1 MKSSYIK
8 ENGKMKIRTVIIALF
23 SAIILLGCTNNQQD
37 ENANTD
43 ETIYEQTSDT
53 SESNRNPTNEEI
65 ANHLADIAKSIPD
78 VENAFAVVAGPYA
91 VVGIDVDKSIERERV
106 GTIKFSVSEA
116 LRDDK
121 YGKTAVVVADADGT
135 ERIRRMAE
143 KIRNGEPIQGIV
155 DELAEIVAR
164 YMPIFPV
171 EEQHN
176 DQPDKQRDKMEEIEN
191 EPPEAPF
198 DE

>member
-1 MKSSYIK
+1 
-8 ENGKMKIRTVIIALF
+8 
-23 SAIILLGCTNNQQD
+23 
-37 ENANTD
+37 
-43 ETIYEQTSDT
+43 
-53 SESNRNPTNEEI
+53 
-65 ANHLADIAKSIPD
+65 
-78 VENAFAVVAGPYA
+78 
-91 VVGIDVDKSIERERV
+91 
-106 GTIKFSVSEA
+106 

-191 EPPEAPF
+191 EQPEAPF
-198 DE
+198 DEYEKKRNSRFFFCYSCIN

>member
-1 MKSSYIK
+1 
-8 ENGKMKIRTVIIALF
+8 MKIRTVIIALF

-143 KIRNGEPIQGIV
+143 KIETANQFKASSMNLPKSSPV
-155 DELAEIVAR
+155 TCR
-164 YMPIFPV
+164 YSRSKNNITT
-171 EEQHN
+171 N
-176 DQPDKQRDKMEEIEN
+176 LTSKGTRWRKLKTT
-191 EPPEAPF
+191 A
-198 DE
+198 

>member
-1 MKSSYIK
+1 
-8 ENGKMKIRTVIIALF
+8 MKIRTVIIALF

-176 DQPDKQRDKMEEIEN
+176 DQPDKQRAKMEEIEN